1 MPMKFPGVLGDCG
14 ALAFFFEEIMT
25 TVLKKV
31 ENNEVTIQPDLKI
44 RGRSKPQHINL

>member
-14 ALAFFFEEIMT
+14 ALAFFFEEIIK

-31 ENNEVTIQPDLKI
+31 ENNKVTIQPNLKI
-44 RGRSKPQHINL
+44 WGRSKSQHINQ